1 MPKAEAT
8 VVPAAEVLPEQAP
21 ADTAITTQR
30 NHSLSFKA
38 DDIDIPRLNV
48 IQKMSDI
55 EGPLGSVV
63 LDKEHVLIEAEEKIP
78 VIVIGATKMWK
89 EEVPYGDEYMPK
101 QAFSEAERDK
111 LVSESDYP
119 VIEYAEIVLLIP
131 QVGNN
136 DEAFPYEI
144 GGVNH
149 QMARITVQKDAYRL
163 TYKRLFTFQTFNPT
177 ISVMTRL
184 WSFGSELMSKGKYS
198 WYVPTLSITKE
209 SPSEE
214 ALEFAER
221 LTQGGN

>member
-1 MPKAEAT
+1 MPKAET
-8 VVPAAEVLPEQAP
+8 VEVPAAEVLPVQAP
-21 ADTAITTQR
+21 AATAITTQR

-48 IQKMSDI
+48 IQKMSEI

-63 LDKEHVLIEAEEKIP
+63 LDKEHVLTAAEEKIP

-89 EEVPYGDEYMPK
+89 EDVPFGDEYMPK
-101 QAFSEAERDK
+101 QAFTEAERDT
-111 LVSESDYP
+111 LAANTDYP
-119 VIEYAEIVLLIP
+119 IIEYAEIVLLIP

-136 DEAFPYEI
+136 DEAFPHEI

-163 TYKRLFTFQTFNPT
+163 TYKRLFTFQTFNPN

-209 SPSEE
+209 SPSAE

>member
-1 MPKAEAT
+1 M
-8 VVPAAEVLPEQAP
+8 PAAEVLPEQAP
-21 ADTAITTQR
+21 AATAITTQR
-30 NHSLSFKA
+30 THSLSFKA

-63 LDKEHVLIEAEEKIP
+63 LDKEHVLIAAEEKIP

-89 EEVPYGDEYMPK
+89 EDVPYGDEYMPK
-101 QAFSEAERDK
+101 QAFSEAELDK

-136 DEAFPYEI
+136 DEVFPYEI

-163 TYKRLFTFQTFNPT
+163 TYKRLFTFQTFNPN

-209 SPSEE
+209 SPSAE

>member
-1 MPKAEAT
+1 MPKAEIT
-8 VVPAAEVLPEQAP
+8 EVPTAEVLPAQAP
-21 ADTAITTQR
+21 ATTAIAPQK
-30 NHSLSFKA
+30 NHSLAFKA

-48 IQKMSDI
+48 IQKMSEI

-63 LDKEHVLIEAEEKIP
+63 LDKEHVLTAAEEKIP

-89 EEVPYGDEYMPK
+89 EDVPYGDEYMPK
-101 QAFSEAERDK
+101 QASTQAEANE
-111 LVSESDYP
+111 LTAVSDYP
-119 VIEYAEIVLLIP
+119 IIEYAEIVLLIP

-163 TYKRLFTFQTFNPT
+163 TYKRLFTFQTFNPNV
-177 ISVMTRL
+177 SVMSRL

-198 WYVPTLSITKE
+198 WYVPTLNITKD
-209 SPSEE
+209 SPSAE